1 MIVDRHSALWS
12 LIFFAAVAAQI
23 VELPPIPEWLNN
35 AIFLASF
42 IIIIVAASML
52 GILQLHQRATNN
64 QDVVIFGDKVSGHLA
79 RIVNYQYKILFVSAV
94 VAFTAGA
101 FIFPPKSNDLG
112 KHMPVLEDG
121 MLSPP
126 SDPTS
131 VVIPLTP
138 ARLFEI
144 ARTQTRRDAM
154 SHKGS
159 LIHFQG
165 TVLDI
170 SEVKERWSEAD
181 ASYKLV
187 IGIEVA
193 IGSLSQVV
201 PESFAN
207 LSFRHF
213 FSFSH
218 ESLILKIRLR
228 LIPSFLS
235 PTSSPIYALAWPH
248 TTSTHSAHQEKLP
261 LHGTSSLSP

>member
-1 MIVDRHSALWS
+1 M
-12 LIFFAAVAAQI
+12 QI

-35 AIFLASF
+35 AIFLASL
-42 IIIIVAASML
+42 IIIIEAISML

-64 QDVVIFGDKVSGHLA
+64 GYKVSGHLA
-79 RIVNYQYKILFVSAV
+79 RIVNYQYKIFFVSAV
-94 VAFTAGA
+94 IAFIAGA
-101 FIFPPKSNDLG
+101 FLFPPKSNDLG
-112 KHMPVLEDG
+112 KHMPVLVDNHRDTAIASVEEDS

-170 SEVKERWSEAD
+170 SEVREHWSDAD
-181 ASYKLV
+181 ASLKPV
-187 IGIEVA
+187 IGIKVA
-193 IGSLSQVV
+193 IGSLPHDQVAMFVEADRWKSQVDKIQRGDWLV
-201 PESFAN
+201 AN
-207 LSFRHF
+207 GVVDHV
-213 FSFSH
+213 
-218 ESLILKIRLR
+218 
-228 LIPSFLS
+228 
-235 PTSSPIYALAWPH
+235 
-248 TTSTHSAHQEKLP
+248 
-261 LHGTSSLSP
+261 TSSLIRLINGEIISVSRVDGNRR

>member
-193 IGSLSQVV
+193 IGSLSHDRVAMFVEADRWKPQVNKIERGDWIV
-201 PESFAN
+201 AN
-207 LSFRHF
+207 GVVDHV
-213 FSFSH
+213 
-218 ESLILKIRLR
+218 
-228 LIPSFLS
+228 
-235 PTSSPIYALAWPH
+235 
-248 TTSTHSAHQEKLP
+248 
-261 LHGTSSLSP
+261 TSSLIGLINGEIISVSRVDGNRK